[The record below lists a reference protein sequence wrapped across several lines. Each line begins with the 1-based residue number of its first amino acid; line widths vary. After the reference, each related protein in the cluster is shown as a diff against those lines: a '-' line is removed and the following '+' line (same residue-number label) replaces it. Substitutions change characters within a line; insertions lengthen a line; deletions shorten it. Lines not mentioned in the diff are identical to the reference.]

1 MILKMYE
8 VINFPSFYE
17 KVKSQKLPF
26 KTSYHLTLLAQEI
39 EKHTVFYQE
48 QFRELLN
55 TYGQK
60 NEDGTFVMTDD
71 GQGVRLVE
79 ETMNEAY
86 EKIAELRQLDVEL
99 PDVKL
104 DIDQFNNVEMS
115 SEEMVTFMPFFRA

>member
-1 MILKMYE
+1 MTLKMYQ
-8 VINFPSFYE
+8 ITNFPYIFE
-17 KVKSQKLPF
+17 KVKAQKLPF
-26 KTSYHLTLLAQEI
+26 KTAYKLTLLAQEI

-55 TYGQK
+55 TYGKK

-71 GQGVRLVE
+71 GQGVRLIE

-86 EKIAELRQLDVEL
+86 ERMTELRQLDVEL
-99 PDVKL
+99 PDVKF

-115 SEEMVTFMPFFRA
+115 PEEMVTFMPFFKA